1 MQTVLTNT
9 SMVIVIATIAILL
22 FVVAYVL
29 MTVTSSRRIIQ
40 EQQRRIDEI
49 QKSEERF
56 KALFENS
63 LAGMMK
69 FDYRTWIVLDANQ
82 ALLELFTVQTVYDL
96 QRVFTEFP
104 AEKIRQIER
113 SLEHSGII
121 DGLELTHV
129 VPSGITR
136 RYFFSARKESTG
148 TLAHAVVVLMT
159 AEKKIG

>member
-1 MQTVLTNT
+1 MQNVLTNT
-9 SMVIVIATIAILL
+9 SMVIVVATLAILI

-29 MTVTSSRRIIQ
+29 MIVTSSRRIIQ
-40 EQQRRIDEI
+40 EQQTKIDAI
-49 QKSEERF
+49 QKSEERY
-56 KALFENS
+56 KALFDNS

-82 ALLELFTVQTVYDL
+82 ALLEMFTVHSVYEF
-96 QRVFTEFP
+96 QRIMTELP
-104 AEKIRQIER
+104 ADKLRQIER
-113 SLEHSGII
+113 TLEHSGII
-121 DGLELTHV
+121 DGLELTRV